1 MTSHAAGANDV
12 HAASNPNTLVNFGFW
27 VYLMS
32 DVIIFSMLFTMFVN
46 VSNHY
51 NGGPSGRDLFEL
63 RDVFFETMALL
74 FSSITFGMAM
84 LSMHARRKSQVLLW
98 LLITFVFGALFVGLE
113 VHEFLGLVAE
123 GAGPWS
129 SAFLSAFFTLV
140 GTHGTHVTFG
150 LIWIAVMIGQVAT
163 KGVTAPVASRLMRLA
178 LFWHFLDIVWIAVF
192 STVYLSGVM
201 Q

>member
-1 MTSHAAGANDV
+1 MSHGANTV
-12 HAASNPNTLVNFGFW
+12 HGASRPDTIVNFGFW

-32 DVIIFSMLFTMFVN
+32 DVILFSMLFTMFVV
-46 VSNHY
+46 VSDNTF
-51 NGGPSGRDLFEL
+51 GGPGGAELFKL

-74 FSSITFGMAM
+74 FSSITFGFAM
-84 LSMHARRKSQVLLW
+84 LSMHAKHKGGVLLW
-98 LLITFVFGALFVGLE
+98 LLVTFIFGVLFVTLE
-113 VHEFLGLVAE
+113 LHEFYELIHE
-123 GAGPWS
+123 GATPQT

-150 LIWIAVMIGQVAT
+150 LIWILVMFGQVAF
-163 KGVTAPVASRLMRLA
+163 KGVTPPVASRLFRLA

-201 Q
+201 G